1 MGGQWRDGPTA
12 VRATRAALEI
22 SSVWESG
29 SQFPQATRQ
38 SRRERTT
45 DGYLA
50 GRRAVL
56 GARIAVGNRRP
67 SREREDSRA
76 TEVHGRM
83 GSCEVASR

>member
-1 MGGQWRDGPTA
+1 MVL

-38 SRRERTT
+38 SRRERT
-45 DGYLA
+45 DGYLAWYLA

-56 GARIAVGNRRP
+56 GARIAVRSL
-67 SREREDSRA
+67 SRVGTDA
-76 TEVHGRM
+76 TEPRGVYEARSRM
-83 GSCEVASR
+83 WFLRGDMDRT